1 MNLEVFHQLA
11 VYMKS
16 KTSMELLM
24 NLEVFHQ
31 LAVYMKS
38 KTSMEL

>member
-11 VYMKS
+11 EYMTS
-16 KTSMELLM
+16 KTSMELYM

-31 LAVYMKS
+31 LAEYMTS